1 MAKKPCKKKGTLDLT
16 LMNNIDPTN
25 GEADAPIADNSETS
39 TQDSNYPTSADINSR
54 LNKILFDDVAEEQ
67 TDGGE
72 ADSNQPQ
79 DQQSDGESTENT
91 ETDDDGK
98 EVHSQSEE
106 EQEEVSRG
114 VQKRIDK
121 LTAKRKEAEA
131 EIEKLKEE
139 VEALKNVTPT
149 RREPETSDEPFS
161 NLNTIAEIEAEIA
174 QARSV
179 RNWAEENAEGF
190 TQTNEKGEEI
200 YYDPAKIR
208 QIKVNAM
215 KALEEGLPKRYQ
227 YIQARDQIDQIATK
241 EYPWWKDKTAKERQI
256 AEQFVS
262 AFPNIKKFPDYKMVI
277 GDYIR
282 GVKARE
288 AAMAGQK
295 PIVKAP
301 VQPRSSGVAPTTKK
315 EEVRSQ
321 NAFAKFSK
329 TGRTDDLARVMD
341 KFLD

>member
-1 MAKKPCKKKGTLDLT
+1 
-16 LMNNIDPTN
+16 MNNTDPQN
-25 GEADAPIADNSETS
+25 GEVNASDAGNSEIS
-39 TQDSNYPTSADINSR
+39 SQEGNYPTSADINSR
-54 LNKILFDDVAEEQ
+54 LNSILFDDVASEQ
-67 TDGGE
+67 TEEGE

-79 DQQSDGESTENT
+79 DQQTDSESETDT
-91 ETDDDGK
+91 ETDTEGD
-98 EVHSQSEE
+98 EVHSKSEE

-131 EIEKLKEE
+131 EIAKLKEE
-139 VEALKNVTPT
+139 VESLKNTTATPKSV
-149 RREPETSDEPFS
+149 ESSDEPFS

-179 RNWAEENAEGF
+179 RNWAEENADGYTE
-190 TQTNEKGEEI
+190 TKENGEEV

-227 YIQARDQIDQIATK
+227 YIQARDQIEQVAVK

-256 AEQFVS
+256 AEQFLN
-262 AFPNIKKFPDYKMVI
+262 AFPSIKRFPDYKMVI

-282 GVKARE
+282 GVRARE
-288 AAMAGQK
+288 ATAKGQK
-295 PIVKAP
+295 PVVKAP
-301 VQPRSSGVAPTTKK
+301 VQPRSSGVAPTVKK

-321 NAFAKFSK
+321 NAYAKFAK
-329 TGRTDDLARVMD
+329 TGRTDDLAKVMD

>member
-1 MAKKPCKKKGTLDLT
+1 
-16 LMNNIDPTN
+16 MNNIDPQN
-25 GEADAPIADNSETS
+25 GEVNESVADNSEIS
-39 TQDSNYPTSADINSR
+39 SQESNFPTSADINSR
-54 LNKILFDDVAEEQ
+54 LNSLLFDDVAEEQ
-67 TDGGE
+67 TEEGE
-72 ADSNQPQ
+72 AVSNQPE
-79 DQQSDGESTENT
+79 DQQSDSESETDT
-91 ETDDDGK
+91 ETDTDGK

-106 EQEEVSRG
+106 EQDEVSRG

-131 EIEKLKEE
+131 EIEKLREE
-139 VEALKNVTPT
+139 VESLKNTVQTP
-149 RREPETSDEPFS
+149 REVLALDDPYS

-179 RNWAEENAEGF
+179 RNWAEENADGF
-190 TQTNEKGEEI
+190 TETKENGEEV

-215 KALEEGLPKRYQ
+215 KAIEEGLPKRYQ
-227 YIQARDQIDQIATK
+227 YIQARDQVEQIAVK

-256 AEQFVS
+256 AEQFLT
-262 AFPNIKKFPDYKMVI
+262 AFPQIKKFPDYKMVI

-282 GVKARE
+282 GVRARE
-288 AAMAGQK
+288 AAVKGQK
-295 PIVKAP
+295 TVVRAP
-301 VQPRSSGVAPTTKK
+301 VQPRSNGVAPTVKK

-321 NAFAKFSK
+321 NAYARFAK
-329 TGRTDDLARVMD
+329 TGKTDDLANVMN

>member
-1 MAKKPCKKKGTLDLT
+1 
-16 LMNNIDPTN
+16 MNNTDPQN
-25 GEADAPIADNSETS
+25 GEVNASDAGNSETS
-39 TQDSNYPTSADINSR
+39 SQDGNYPTSADINSR
-54 LNKILFDDVAEEQ
+54 LNSILFDDVAEEQ
-67 TDGGE
+67 TEEGE

-79 DQQSDGESTENT
+79 DQQTDSESETDT
-91 ETDDDGK
+91 ETDTEGD
-98 EVHSQSEE
+98 EVHSKSEE

-131 EIEKLKEE
+131 EIAKLKEE
-139 VEALKNVTPT
+139 VEALKNTTATPKSV
-149 RREPETSDEPFS
+149 ESSDEPFS

-179 RNWAEENAEGF
+179 RNWAEENADGYTE
-190 TQTNEKGEEI
+190 TKENGEEV

-215 KALEEGLPKRYQ
+215 KALEEGLPKRLQ
-227 YIQARDQIDQIATK
+227 YIQARDQVEQIAVK

-256 AEQFVS
+256 AEQFLN
-262 AFPNIKKFPDYKMVI
+262 AFPSIKRFPDYKMVI

-282 GVKARE
+282 GVRARE
-288 AAMAGQK
+288 AAVKGQK
-295 PIVKAP
+295 PVVKAP
-301 VQPRSSGVAPTTKK
+301 VQPRSSGVAPTVKK
-315 EEVRSQ
+315 EDIRSQ
-321 NAFAKFSK
+321 NAYAKFAK
-329 TGRTDDLARVMD
+329 TGRTDDLAKVMD